1 PVQPRG
7 FTALM
12 KQPPTI
18 IKQSVKDYIVDPR
31 DNIIIECEAKG
42 NPVPTFSWRRNGKFF
57 NIGKDPRVTMRKRS
71 GTLEIGF
78 RSGGRPED
86 YEGEY
91 QCFATNDFGVALSN
105 KILLRVSKAPL
116 WPKEVLE
123 PVVVTEG
130 SPLVLPCNP
139 PPGLPP
145 PITFWMNSAMSPIP
159 QDKRVSMGLN
169 GDLYFSN
176 VLAQDA
182 HTDYSCNA
190 RFLFTHTIQ
199 QKNPFTLK
207 VQTSRKI
214 PESTP
219 TLLSPSGSESSKM
232 VLRDDQLLLEC
243 IAAGVPT
250 PTIKWFKKGGELAGR
265 KVKFEN
271 YNKTLK
277 IISVSEE
284 DSGEYMCMANNH
296 LGSIRHSIFV
306 QVKAAPYWLDKPIDL
321 VLAPDENGRL
331 VCRANGNPKP
341 NIQWLI
347 NGQPIDSNR
356 QVQGDTI
363 IFRSVQMGSSAV
375 YQCNASNQHGYLLA
389 NAFVS
394 VLDMPPRMLGPKNQ
408 LIKVIENNR
417 TFLDCPFFGSPLPE
431 LRWFKNGQGSGLDG
445 GQYRVYINGTLE
457 IKRARA
463 EDEGTYTCVANSIL
477 GKAENQVRLE
487 VKEPTRIV
495 RGPERQS
502 VNRGT
507 TARFDCKVKSDPSL
521 PFTVAWTKDDKPLS
535 LGWRLKKDE
544 ESLTI
549 PNVNEGDEGTYACTV
564 KSEIDQ
570 DSASARLIVL
580 GTLNIQNSAGTYTAV
595 RNRPDPPMD
604 LDLSDPAARSV
615 RLTWIPGND
624 HRSPITEFLVQFEED
639 QWESG
644 RWQDLA
650 TYPGDLN
657 SVILQLAP
665 FVNYQFRVIAVNSVG
680 RSTPSRPSPRY
691 KTSGAAPDVIPRG
704 LQGRGSKKDNME
716 ITWEPLL
723 NLERNGR
730 NLHYNVCWRR
740 KDSGEDWSNVTTLQ
754 SKHVVHNTETYVPY
768 EIKVQARNEFGAGPE
783 SNVVIGYSGEDK
795 PTDAPTDLRVSKVDS
810 TKANIHW
817 KPVDLNSVQ
826 GEFKE
831 YRLYYWRESS
841 LVPSLLVSKEK
852 KTKGFYSTMA
862 EPSGILSDLVPYS
875 KYKMFM
881 VVANSR
887 FEGPPSNTV
896 EFTTKEGVPDAPR
909 FFRINRRNL
918 DTIYLEWDKP
928 LEPNG
933 ILIGY
938 QLKYQ
943 TVNGTRLGRTQLETF
958 LPNMTDFTL
967 RLPDRSTRYKFYLSA
982 LTQVGAGEVYA
993 EESPHFAN
1001 EGECFYIPTPHTVH
1015 HPATYNF
1022 SQQMLELTDTFVAVT
1037 PTSPPASLAPTTI
1050 APTTISTSTTTTP
1063 TTTTTTTTT
1072 TTPSTTT
1079 TTTTEA
1085 PTTTTSPVLVTTKR
1099 IDQNVL
1105 VPPGREIWNLTVE
1118 PNSNYANVSWR
1129 HNFPAGSSEFV
1140 LEFTLDSNKTVKIVP
1155 VKQHPPITVADLIA
1169 GAKYHLRVYSH
1180 ELNSVSSKYVT
1191 FKTKPAYID
1200 QVDIATQGWFIGLMC
1215 AIALIIL
1222 ILLIVCFIKRSR
1234 GGKYPVRDKKDLP
1247 LDPVDHKDQDG
1258 SFDYHSD
1265 EDNKPLQGSQ
1275 TSLDGNVKESDD
1287 SLVDYGEGGDGQFN
1301 EDGSFIGQYTVKKDK
1316 DETEGNESSEATSPV
1331 NAIYSLA

>member
-1 PVQPRG
+1 MLGQG
-7 FTALM
+7 GHAALALM
-12 KQPPTI
+12 LLLLLLWRQAAPIEVPQDPKILQDLKQPPTI
-18 IKQSVKDYIVDPR
+18 VKQSVKDYIVDPR

-91 QCFATNDFGVALSN
+91 QCFANNEFGVALSN

-130 SPLVLPCNP
+130 SPLVLLCNP

-145 PITFWMNSAMSPIP
+145 PFTFWMNSAMTPIP

-176 VLAQDA
+176 VLAKDA

-207 VQTSRKI
+207 VQTKEPYNDTSYNATDPYGGRRVA
-214 PESTP
+214 ESTP
-219 TLLSPSGSESSKM
+219 TFLSPSGSESSKM
-232 VLRDDQLLLEC
+232 VLRDEQLLLEC
-243 IAAGVPT
+243 IAAGLPT
-250 PTIKWFKKGGELAGR
+250 PTIKWFKKGGDLPGR

-271 YNKTLK
+271 FNKTLK
-277 IISVSEE
+277 IINVSEE
-284 DSGEYMCMANNH
+284 DAGEYVCMANNQ

-306 QVKAAPYWLDKPIDL
+306 QVKAAPYWLDKPTNL

-347 NGQPIDSNR
+347 NGQPVDSSPPNLSR
-356 QVQGDTI
+356 QVLGDTI

-445 GQYRVYINGTLE
+445 GQYRAYINGTLE

-477 GKAENQVRLE
+477 GTAENQVRLE
-487 VKEPTRIV
+487 VKERTRIV
-495 RGPERQS
+495 RAPEHQS
-502 VNRGT
+502 AIRGS

-521 PFTVAWTKDDKPLS
+521 SVTVAWTKDDKPLQ
-535 LGWRLKKDE
+535 LGWRLRKDD

-549 PNVNEGDEGTYACTV
+549 PNVNEGDEGMYTCTV

-570 DSASARLIVL
+570 DTASARLTVL
-580 GTLNIQNSAGTYTAV
+580 D
-595 RNRPDPPMD
+595 RPDPPMD

-624 HRSPITEFLVQFEED
+624 HRSPITQFLVQFEED
-639 QWESG
+639 RWEPG
-644 RWQDLA
+644 RWQDLS

-665 FVNYQFRVIAVNSVG
+665 FVNYQFRVIAINSVG
-680 RSTPSRPSPRY
+680 QSQPSRPSPRY
-691 KTSGAAPDVIPRG
+691 KTSGAAPDAIPRG
-704 LQGRGSKKDNME
+704 LRGWGSKNDNME

-723 NLERNGR
+723 DLERNGP
-730 NLHYNVCWRR
+730 NLHYNVWWRL
-740 KDSGEDWSNVTTLQ
+740 KDSGEEWSNVTTVG
-754 SKHVVHNTETYVPY
+754 SKHVIHNTQTYVPY
-768 EIKVQARNEFGAGPE
+768 EIKIQARNEFGAGPE
-783 SNVVIGYSGEDK
+783 SNVATGYSGEDK
-795 PTDAPTDLRVSKVDS
+795 PTDAPTALRVSKVES
-810 TKANIHW
+810 TTATIHW
-817 KPVDLNSVQ
+817 KPVAPNSVQ

-841 LVPSLLVSKEK
+841 LVPGLVVSKEK
-852 KTKGFYSTMA
+852 KTKGFFSTVA

-887 FEGPPSNTV
+887 FESPPSNTV
-896 EFTTKEGVPDAPR
+896 EFTTKEGVPDAPK
-909 FFRINRRNL
+909 FFRINRRGF
-918 DTIYLEWDKP
+918 DTLQLEWDKP

-933 ILIGY
+933 ILVGY
-938 QLKYQ
+938 LLKYQ
-943 TVNGTRLGRTQLETF
+943 TVNGTRLGQPQFKNL
-958 LPNMTDFTL
+958 LPNETEFTL
-967 RLPDRSTRYKFYLSA
+967 RLPDRSTRYKFFLSA
-982 LTQVGAGEVYA
+982 RTQEGAGEVFA
-993 EESPHFAN
+993 DESPHFTN
-1001 EGECFYIPTPHTVH
+1001 E
-1015 HPATYNF
+1015 
-1022 SQQMLELTDTFVAVT
+1022 
-1037 PTSPPASLAPTTI
+1037 
-1050 APTTISTSTTTTP
+1050 
-1063 TTTTTTTTT
+1063 
-1072 TTPSTTT
+1072 
-1079 TTTTEA
+1079 
-1085 PTTTTSPVLVTTKR
+1085 
-1099 IDQNVL
+1099 
-1105 VPPGREIWNLTVE
+1105 
-1118 PNSNYANVSWR
+1118 
-1129 HNFPAGSSEFV
+1129 
-1140 LEFTLDSNKTVKIVP
+1140 
-1155 VKQHPPITVADLIA
+1155 
-1169 GAKYHLRVYSH
+1169 
-1180 ELNSVSSKYVT
+1180 
-1191 FKTKPAYID
+1191 AYID

-1247 LDPVDHKDQDG
+1247 LDPVDQKDQDG

>member
-1 PVQPRG
+1 MLAQGGHAVL
-7 FTALM
+7 TLM
-12 KQPPTI
+12 SLLLLLWHQAAPIEVPQDPKILQDLKQPPTI

-91 QCFATNDFGVALSN
+91 QCFASNEFGVALSN

-130 SPLVLPCNP
+130 SPLVLLCNP

-145 PITFWMNSAMSPIP
+145 PYTFWMNSAMIPIP

-176 VLAQDA
+176 VLAKDA

-207 VQTSRKI
+207 VLTKEPYNDTSYNATD
-214 PESTP
+214 PYGGESLAVRTASLP
-219 TLLSPSGSESSKM
+219 VRLFCHVSH
-232 VLRDDQLLLEC
+232 
-243 IAAGVPT
+243 PT
-250 PTIKWFKKGGELAGR
+250 PTIKWFKKGGDLPAG

-277 IISVSEE
+277 IINVSEE
-284 DSGEYMCMANNH
+284 DAGEYVCMANNQ

-306 QVKAAPYWLDKPIDL
+306 QVKAAPYWLDKPTNL

-347 NGQPIDSNR
+347 NGQPVDSSPPNLSR
-356 QVQGDTI
+356 QVLGDTI

-477 GKAENQVRLE
+477 GTAENQVRLE

-495 RGPERQS
+495 RAPEHQS
-502 VNRGT
+502 AIRGSA
-507 TARFDCKVKSDPSL
+507 ARFDCKVVSDPSL
-521 PFTVAWTKDDKPLS
+521 PITVAWTKDDKPLYI
-535 LGWRLKKDE
+535 GWRLKKDE
-544 ESLTI
+544 DSLTI
-549 PNVNEGDEGTYACTV
+549 SNVNEGDEGTYACTAQ
-564 KSEIDQ
+564 SEIDQ
-570 DSASARLIVL
+570 DSASARLTVL
-580 GTLNIQNSAGTYTAV
+580 D
-595 RNRPDPPMD
+595 RPDPPID
-604 LDLSDPAARSV
+604 LDLSDPAARSI

-624 HRSPITEFLVQFEED
+624 HRSPITQFLVQFEENRY
-639 QWESG
+639 EPG
-644 RWQDLA
+644 RWQDLS

-657 SVILQLAP
+657 SVVLQLAP
-665 FVNYQFRVIAVNSVG
+665 FVNYQFRVIAINSVG
-680 RSTPSRPSPRY
+680 QSQPSLPSLRY
-691 KTSGAAPDVIPRG
+691 KTSGAAPDAIPKGLRG
-704 LQGRGSKKDNME
+704 WGSKKDNME

-723 NLERNGR
+723 DLERNGP
-730 NLHYNVCWRR
+730 NLHYNVSWRR
-740 KDSGEDWSNVTTLQ
+740 KDLEEWNNVTIVG
-754 SKHVVHNTETYVPY
+754 SKYVVHNTETYVPY
-768 EIKVQARNEFGAGPE
+768 EIKIQAWNEFGPGPE
-783 SNVVIGYSGEDK
+783 SNVVTGYSGEDK
-795 PTDAPTDLRVSKVDS
+795 PTDSPTDLRVSKVDS

-817 KPVDLNSVQ
+817 KPVDLNSVH

-841 LVPSLLVSKEK
+841 LVPGLVVSKEK
-852 KTKGFYSTMA
+852 KTKGFYSTVD
-862 EPSGILSDLVPYS
+862 EPSAFLSDLVPYS
-875 KYKMFM
+875 KYKIFM
-881 VVANSR
+881 VVANNR
-887 FEGPPSNTV
+887 FESPPSNTV

-909 FFRINRRNL
+909 FFRINRRSF

-943 TVNGTRLGRTQLETF
+943 IVNGSRMGRPQLETL
-958 LPNMTDFTL
+958 LPNVTEFTL

-982 LTQVGAGEVYA
+982 LTQVGAGEVFA

-1001 EGECFYIPTPHTVH
+1001 E
-1015 HPATYNF
+1015 
-1022 SQQMLELTDTFVAVT
+1022 
-1037 PTSPPASLAPTTI
+1037 
-1050 APTTISTSTTTTP
+1050 
-1063 TTTTTTTTT
+1063 
-1072 TTPSTTT
+1072 
-1079 TTTTEA
+1079 
-1085 PTTTTSPVLVTTKR
+1085 
-1099 IDQNVL
+1099 
-1105 VPPGREIWNLTVE
+1105 
-1118 PNSNYANVSWR
+1118 
-1129 HNFPAGSSEFV
+1129 
-1140 LEFTLDSNKTVKIVP
+1140 
-1155 VKQHPPITVADLIA
+1155 
-1169 GAKYHLRVYSH
+1169 
-1180 ELNSVSSKYVT
+1180 
-1191 FKTKPAYID
+1191 AYID
-1200 QVDIATQGWFIGLMC
+1200 EVDIATQGWFIGLMC

-1247 LDPVDHKDQDG
+1247 LDPVDQKDQDG

>member
-1 PVQPRG
+1 MSLLLLLWREAAPIEVPQD
-7 FTALM
+7 AKILQDL

-18 IKQSVKDYIVDPR
+18 VKQSVKDYIVDPR

-91 QCFATNDFGVALSN
+91 QCFASNDLGVALSN

-123 PVVVTEG
+123 PVVVPEG
-130 SPLVLPCNP
+130 TPLVLTCNP

-145 PITFWMNSAMSPIP
+145 PFTFWMNSAMTPIP
-159 QDKRVSMGLN
+159 QDARVSMGLN

-176 VLAQDA
+176 VLARDA
-182 HTDYSCNA
+182 HTDYSCSA

-207 VQTSRKI
+207 VLTSRKVA
-214 PESTP
+214 ESTP
-219 TLLSPSGSESSKM
+219 TFLSPSGSESSKM
-232 VLRDDQLLLEC
+232 VLRDEPLLLEC
-243 IAAGVPT
+243 IAAGLPT
-250 PTIKWFKKGGELAGR
+250 PTIKWFKKGGDLPWP
-265 KVKFEN
+265 KVKYEN

-277 IISVSEE
+277 VINMSEE
-284 DSGEYMCMANNH
+284 DAGEYVCMANNH

-306 QVKAAPYWLDKPIDL
+306 QVKAAPYWLDKPTNL

-347 NGQPIDSNR
+347 NGEPIDSSPQNPSR
-356 QVQGDTI
+356 QVLGDTI

-375 YQCNASNQHGYLLA
+375 YQCNASNEHGYLLA

-417 TFLDCPFFGSPLPE
+417 TFLECPFFGSPLPD

-445 GQYRVYINGTLE
+445 GHYRVYINGTLE

-477 GKAENQVRLE
+477 GSAENQVRLE

-495 RGPERQS
+495 RAPEHQS
-502 VNRGT
+502 AIRGSK
-507 TARFDCKVKSDPSL
+507 AHFDCKVKSDPSL
-521 PFTVAWTKDDKPLS
+521 PITVAWTKDDKPLY

-549 PNVNEGDEGTYACTV
+549 PNVNEGDEGTYTCTV

-570 DSASARLIVL
+570 DSASARLTVL
-580 GTLNIQNSAGTYTAV
+580 D
-595 RNRPDPPMD
+595 RPDPPID
-604 LDLSDPAARSV
+604 LDLSEAAARSV

-624 HRSPITEFLVQFEED
+624 HRSPITQYLVQFEED
-639 QWESG
+639 RYEPG
-644 RWQDLA
+644 RWQDLS
-650 TYPGDLN
+650 TYLGDLN

-665 FVNYQFRVIAVNSVG
+665 FINYQFRVIAINSVG
-680 RSTPSRPSPRY
+680 PSQPSRPSPRY
-691 KTSGAAPDVIPRG
+691 KTSGAAPDAIPRG
-704 LQGRGSKKDNME
+704 LRGWGSKKDNME

-723 NLERNGR
+723 DLERNGP
-730 NLHYNVCWRR
+730 NLHYNVWWRR
-740 KDSGEDWSNVTTLQ
+740 KDLGEEWSNVTTVG

-768 EIKVQARNEFGAGPE
+768 EIKIQARNEFGQGPE
-783 SNVVIGYSGEDK
+783 SNVVTGYSGEDK
-795 PTDAPTDLRVSKVDS
+795 PTDAPSDLRVSKVDS

-817 KPVDLNSVQ
+817 KPVDLSSVS

-841 LVPSLLVSKEK
+841 LVPTLVVSKEK
-852 KTKGFYSTMA
+852 KTKGFYSIMA

-881 VVANSR
+881 VVANNLY
-887 FEGPPSNTV
+887 EGPRSNTV
-896 EFTTKEGVPDAPR
+896 EITTKEGVPDAPK
-909 FFRINRRNL
+909 FFRINRRSF
-918 DTIYLEWDKP
+918 DTIHLEWDKP

-943 TVNGTRLGRTQLETF
+943 TVNGSRVGHPKLETF
-958 LPNMTDFTL
+958 SPNVTEFTL

-982 LTQVGAGEVYA
+982 LTQVGAGEVFA

-1001 EGECFYIPTPHTVH
+1001 E
-1015 HPATYNF
+1015 
-1022 SQQMLELTDTFVAVT
+1022 
-1037 PTSPPASLAPTTI
+1037 
-1050 APTTISTSTTTTP
+1050 
-1063 TTTTTTTTT
+1063 
-1072 TTPSTTT
+1072 
-1079 TTTTEA
+1079 
-1085 PTTTTSPVLVTTKR
+1085 
-1099 IDQNVL
+1099 
-1105 VPPGREIWNLTVE
+1105 
-1118 PNSNYANVSWR
+1118 
-1129 HNFPAGSSEFV
+1129 
-1140 LEFTLDSNKTVKIVP
+1140 
-1155 VKQHPPITVADLIA
+1155 
-1169 GAKYHLRVYSH
+1169 
-1180 ELNSVSSKYVT
+1180 
-1191 FKTKPAYID
+1191 AYID

-1247 LDPVDHKDQDG
+1247 LDPVDQKEDG
-1258 SFDYHSD
+1258 SFDYQSLESSD